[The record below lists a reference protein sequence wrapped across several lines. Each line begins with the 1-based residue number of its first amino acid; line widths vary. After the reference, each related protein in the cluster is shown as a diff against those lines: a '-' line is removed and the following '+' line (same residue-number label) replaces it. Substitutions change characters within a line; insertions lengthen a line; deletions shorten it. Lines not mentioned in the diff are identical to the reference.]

1 MALGPGTIESSRDV
15 EEMSESHRGMSQ
27 IIWSLK
33 LWGLSFMSDAETTTA
48 MLCATSSTSVGGVNI
63 SDDIQADGPM
73 ESEKGGVA
81 EPHSET
87 VSAVSGD
94 SPVDSKLPTV
104 LDPLRVL
111 SGVPRDQGSLRAEPL
126 SQNPLES
133 SKFYLFSEGNELCID
148 PELEIYGLVVNTHHR
163 LLICI
168 RCQYA
173 LLPGVVYKHVLN
185 HSICPAPSKRFLQ
198 GMIEKYGL
206 VETKEEFVAQR
217 DVQNTSPISG
227 IQVQREGFW
236 CGQATC
242 SYACGTESSIRD
254 HCNKFHASIQ
264 SKRWFQGAVQQVYL
278 SPQSRLYIRADIS
291 SVPAK
296 MEDTYTVWLNSTRR
310 QVEAGTVAEVPKSE
324 IPPWLRKG
332 LFEVPPEGKPFGNLK
347 MVVES
352 YFRKVLN
359 ETPKVPRIILSWL
372 CSYDG
377 DYQRKYFI
385 EPMEEKTV
393 IKYSGVVTKFILFLI
408 RTLPLPT
415 DSPSWQMHVPPEVS
429 ARLIAFSDR
438 LNCTKDPEDGSVQ
451 EELHRLLK
459 CLYLVRYRGLETVRD
474 SNPLEQ
480 YLAFIN
486 YRADQSFNRAG
497 RITQTLAALTFSVRA
512 VALREILTESEMSSE
527 VDTFDAFEELK
538 LYLCQGQATPMSS
551 LLEHFAALSAASH
564 SEAHVPEFQFTDSS
578 KLYFTHKGAP
588 YSVPQFR
595 TMLADHVKTCAK
607 ILHKDLLLDLPWD
620 SYSSFVDSKWDDPS
634 NEEVGYSF
642 LKDERNPIH
651 RYRSALMALF
661 LQSKVPG
668 VREFFG
674 HTILPTGSN
683 EPQFV
688 WNAVSCR
695 QWLKH
700 GQEFLRLLSVVI
712 EFVQGQPGRGTELMT
727 TSICNRPNCPRT
739 LFFHNGQVVNA
750 LRANKRQSQ
759 TGTDEPIPRFFPAE
773 VSLLLNIYLSLV
785 RPVEVEITAAIFPE
799 PITRSYKNYLFT
811 GTSGVWGSQA
821 LTENLIRSTKNIF
834 GPECNLGV
842 AAIRQIT
849 IFLYCHHCQYA
860 ARNEECKEDWM
871 REWNEIGDMQ
881 AGHSTLVA
889 DCHYGVEE
897 RSFPLVQE
905 RQWRAL
911 RAYSDGVHRFW
922 GMEVANA
929 GKNASEELPLL
940 GGRSGT
946 AGEGTDF
953 NAMKLELYEA
963 LAQSEQGTKENLE
976 KSLAQFSNLILDRF
990 ANTSASAPSLPSRP
1004 PHTASLSRL
1013 LFTWSE
1019 GSLTSFKS
1027 PTQLQALE
1035 AIREGKDHMMVVMR
1049 TGGGKSLLWQSPA
1062 ATFLSHQVTL
1072 VVVPFVALK
1081 EDIQR
1086 YMGGL
1091 CEEWTKKTETVKGK
1105 VSVFL
1110 VSLEQLKLAEFR
1122 AFVHMLKN
1130 QKRLARIVVDE
1141 AHVILTAGDYRG
1153 DVQHLPHLYTYGVP
1167 VTLLSATIPPHVTSY
1182 VKDLLGVQDLRT
1194 IRENTMIPPA
1204 SIQVHQEDS
1213 RTAWKNRILDCARS
1227 ALAQL
1232 KSEEAQGIV
1241 FCRTGED
1248 CEMFAAE
1255 LGVRAYHSGV
1265 PLTDRKSIQE
1275 DWAEGRTPLVVATT
1289 AFGTGLDGKNVR
1301 SVIHAG
1307 IPYSLIDYIQEMG
1320 RALRDNR
1327 VSYIIMFVLRS
1338 QRNKLPEGPDYKGVE
1353 GIHKLVFEE
1362 KECRRLALSGFVDGQ
1377 FVTCA
1382 AIGGNFCDLC
1392 CEHMGRP
1399 IINPFTQA
1407 DKAGRVRGSDE
1418 NMGEYV
1424 MEDDSY
1430 EDLSGEFNG
1439 DTTRSHSRVREGRA
1453 EERDMTCED
1462 GKQQNSGIFNKFTPA
1477 SSSSSKGAEY
1487 DHSSIFTCLTEKGKG
1502 TQGDTEGD
1510 DDEEMEYYIN
1520 SFTDE
1525 DLLSVGLDGKGKSI
1539 RSDTMTDIELG
1550 SGGTSQHRAAVSLK
1564 RTLFAN
1570 SKKRGVDEVSP
1581 PVIGEDDRSQ
1591 RRKLSYKMPDAS
1603 PRFLS
1608 IGREVPISGYT
1619 SLGRTGYTA
1628 LIPASSSSSIGR
1640 GGKNWNSPT
1649 LNIRTGQA
1657 SFSDR
1662 IPSSSAGPS
1671 IMAQQQQSITAEG
1684 DFERFGNEL
1693 EGLMRTLKGSCM
1705 ICCLIHK
1712 DWHQE
1717 HTARHCPRN
1726 QHRLSDFL
1734 DVLQTYRCPPKSQ
1747 MCYGCLMWTGVK
1759 KFQHG
1764 MSKTGKECVYPD
1776 ILPPLLWVIW
1786 EHEETRN
1793 GVVAEFEPKTAGGIP
1808 VGSRKEMEEWLLHSP
1823 GRGEFPKISQV
1834 LVWIFRDLI

>member
-1 MALGPGTIESSRDV
+1 MAKGTPGVTIQYQGSDKPVHPVRDERNGKWLCGGCESSFEQISGLRKHAKTHPLPAAHPDPRSPKLAILDDMTPMALGPRTIESSRDV

-133 SKFYLFSEGNELCID
+133 SKFYLFIF
-148 PELEIYGLVVNTHHR
+148 
-163 LLICI
+163 
-168 RCQYA
+168 
-173 LLPGVVYKHVLN
+173 VL
-185 HSICPAPSKRFLQ
+185 HPPKGFLQ

-242 SYACGTESSIRD
+242 SYACGTESSIRN

-296 MEDTYTVWLNSTRR
+296 MEDTIYSLAQLHSTTVCSGRNGFRDHDFKKI
-310 QVEAGTVAEVPKSE
+310 E
-324 IPPWLRKG
+324 G

-372 CSYDG
+372 RSYDG

-459 CLYLVRYRGLETVRD
+459 RLYLVRYRGLETVRD

-551 LLEHFAALSAASH
+551 LLEHFAALSAASR

-712 EFVQGQPGRGTELMT
+712 EFVQ
-727 TSICNRPNCPRT
+727 
-739 LFFHNGQVVNA
+739 
-750 LRANKRQSQ
+750 
-759 TGTDEPIPRFFPAE
+759 
-773 VSLLLNIYLSLV
+773 
-785 RPVEVEITAAIFPE
+785 
-799 PITRSYKNYLFT
+799 
-811 GTSGVWGSQA
+811 
-821 LTENLIRSTKNIF
+821 
-834 GPECNLGV
+834 
-842 AAIRQIT
+842 
-849 IFLYCHHCQYA
+849 
-860 ARNEECKEDWM
+860 
-871 REWNEIGDMQ
+871 
-881 AGHSTLVA
+881 
-889 DCHYGVEE
+889 
-897 RSFPLVQE
+897 
-905 RQWRAL
+905 
-911 RAYSDGVHRFW
+911 
-922 GMEVANA
+922 
-929 GKNASEELPLL
+929 
-940 GGRSGT
+940 
-946 AGEGTDF
+946 
-953 NAMKLELYEA
+953 
-963 LAQSEQGTKENLE
+963 
-976 KSLAQFSNLILDRF
+976 
-990 ANTSASAPSLPSRP
+990 
-1004 PHTASLSRL
+1004 
-1013 LFTWSE
+1013 
-1019 GSLTSFKS
+1019 
-1027 PTQLQALE
+1027 
-1035 AIREGKDHMMVVMR
+1035 
-1049 TGGGKSLLWQSPA
+1049 
-1062 ATFLSHQVTL
+1062 
-1072 VVVPFVALK
+1072 
-1081 EDIQR
+1081 
-1086 YMGGL
+1086 
-1091 CEEWTKKTETVKGK
+1091 
-1105 VSVFL
+1105 
-1110 VSLEQLKLAEFR
+1110 
-1122 AFVHMLKN
+1122 
-1130 QKRLARIVVDE
+1130 
-1141 AHVILTAGDYRG
+1141 
-1153 DVQHLPHLYTYGVP
+1153 
-1167 VTLLSATIPPHVTSY
+1167 
-1182 VKDLLGVQDLRT
+1182 
-1194 IRENTMIPPA
+1194 
-1204 SIQVHQEDS
+1204 
-1213 RTAWKNRILDCARS
+1213 
-1227 ALAQL
+1227 
-1232 KSEEAQGIV
+1232 
-1241 FCRTGED
+1241 
-1248 CEMFAAE
+1248 
-1255 LGVRAYHSGV
+1255 
-1265 PLTDRKSIQE
+1265 
-1275 DWAEGRTPLVVATT
+1275 
-1289 AFGTGLDGKNVR
+1289 
-1301 SVIHAG
+1301 
-1307 IPYSLIDYIQEMG
+1307 
-1320 RALRDNR
+1320 
-1327 VSYIIMFVLRS
+1327 
-1338 QRNKLPEGPDYKGVE
+1338 
-1353 GIHKLVFEE
+1353 
-1362 KECRRLALSGFVDGQ
+1362 
-1377 FVTCA
+1377 
-1382 AIGGNFCDLC
+1382 
-1392 CEHMGRP
+1392 
-1399 IINPFTQA
+1399 
-1407 DKAGRVRGSDE
+1407 
-1418 NMGEYV
+1418 
-1424 MEDDSY
+1424 
-1430 EDLSGEFNG
+1430 
-1439 DTTRSHSRVREGRA
+1439 
-1453 EERDMTCED
+1453 
-1462 GKQQNSGIFNKFTPA
+1462 
-1477 SSSSSKGAEY
+1477 
-1487 DHSSIFTCLTEKGKG
+1487 
-1502 TQGDTEGD
+1502 
-1510 DDEEMEYYIN
+1510 
-1520 SFTDE
+1520 
-1525 DLLSVGLDGKGKSI
+1525 
-1539 RSDTMTDIELG
+1539 
-1550 SGGTSQHRAAVSLK
+1550 
-1564 RTLFAN
+1564 
-1570 SKKRGVDEVSP
+1570 
-1581 PVIGEDDRSQ
+1581 
-1591 RRKLSYKMPDAS
+1591 
-1603 PRFLS
+1603 
-1608 IGREVPISGYT
+1608 
-1619 SLGRTGYTA
+1619 
-1628 LIPASSSSSIGR
+1628 
-1640 GGKNWNSPT
+1640 
-1649 LNIRTGQA
+1649 
-1657 SFSDR
+1657 
-1662 IPSSSAGPS
+1662 
-1671 IMAQQQQSITAEG
+1671 
-1684 DFERFGNEL
+1684 
-1693 EGLMRTLKGSCM
+1693 
-1705 ICCLIHK
+1705 
-1712 DWHQE
+1712 
-1717 HTARHCPRN
+1717 
-1726 QHRLSDFL
+1726 
-1734 DVLQTYRCPPKSQ
+1734 
-1747 MCYGCLMWTGVK
+1747 
-1759 KFQHG
+1759 
-1764 MSKTGKECVYPD
+1764 
-1776 ILPPLLWVIW
+1776 
-1786 EHEETRN
+1786 
-1793 GVVAEFEPKTAGGIP
+1793 
-1808 VGSRKEMEEWLLHSP
+1808 
-1823 GRGEFPKISQV
+1823 
-1834 LVWIFRDLI
+1834 